1 MATRTA
7 SSTTKQKDTDMF
19 WTIFIILL
27 ILGIVFGFTGII
39 GQLFWIL
46 IVVAIVVLIVGLVSG
61 RRN

>member
-1 MATRTA
+1 
-7 SSTTKQKDTDMF
+7 MF